1 MYYGAWDV
9 FVHSA
14 FFSGLLILLVGL
26 LFVGWLIWA
35 ESQVQSEPPRRE
47 RWDNRVQSMGEME
60 TRKLRTPLR

>member
-26 LFVGWLIWA
+26 LFVGSIMWA
-35 ESQVQSEPPRRE
+35 ESKVKSEPPKRE
-47 RWDNRVQSMGEME
+47 RWYKQE
-60 TRKLRTPLR
+60 TRKLRATR